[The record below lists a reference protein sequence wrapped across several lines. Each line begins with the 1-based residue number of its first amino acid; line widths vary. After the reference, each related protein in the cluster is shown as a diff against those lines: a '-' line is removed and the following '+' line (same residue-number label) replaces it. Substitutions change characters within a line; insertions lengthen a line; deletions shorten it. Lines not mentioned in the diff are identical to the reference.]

1 MVTIKSKVNNM
12 NLKVNIIKED
22 VFILLEDVV
31 VESLVYKIT
40 VKKGFDFDGASIPQ
54 AFWGVYGNPLSGNF
68 RIAAL
73 VHDVLYASQKVS
85 RDSADD
91 IFLDLMKQHKVGYLK
106 RQSMYYAVRSAGWY
120 SWKQLTREEIEK
132 YKEFVDVEKINS

>member
-1 MVTIKSKVNNM
+1 M

-22 VFILLEDVV
+22 VFILLEDVT
-31 VESLVYKIT
+31 VEALGYKIT

-54 AFWGVYGNPLSGNF
+54 ALWSVYGNPLTGKY

-73 VHDVLYASQKVS
+73 VHDVLYASQIVP
-85 RDSADD
+85 RELADD

-106 RQSMYYAVRSAGWY
+106 RQTMYYAVRSAGWY
-120 SWKQLTREEIEK
+120 SWKQLTKEELEK
-132 YKEFVDVEKINS
+132 YKEFVNVEKINS